1 MTVEWNGISVLMSL
15 NNLSPLVANFKI
27 SYMNTAY
34 ALQEQHSQIS
44 VHLDL
49 GTLSAIS
56 VLQSLSE
63 LSPLV
68 ANYNINYLNS
78 G

>member
-1 MTVEWNGISVLMSL
+1 M
-15 NNLSPLVANFKI
+15 ANFKI

-56 VLQSLSE
+56 VLSLIE

>member
-1 MTVEWNGISVLMSL
+1 MCHFCVYVIT
-15 NNLSPLVANFKI
+15 NNLGPLVANFKI

-44 VHLDL
+44 VYLDL
-49 GTLSAIS
+49 GTVTLSAIS

>member
-1 MTVEWNGISVLMSL
+1 MCHFCVYVIT
-15 NNLSPLVANFKI
+15 NNLGPLVANFKI
-27 SYMNTAY
+27 SYMNNAY

-44 VHLDL
+44 VYLDL

-56 VLQSLSE
+56 VLQSLIE
-63 LSPLV
+63 LRPLV